1 MLLTIM
7 FGETSSHLTMKR
19 LNLHFSVHQF
29 WDLRSPD
36 HDSYSVTSI
45 ETIPMSLLIH
55 FSLDIPVLACES
67 YAFHQENIQYTDV
80 IRNPYQK
87 NPIASIMV
95 TLAGKSSTQN

>member
-1 MLLTIM
+1 
-7 FGETSSHLTMKR
+7 
-19 LNLHFSVHQF
+19 
-29 WDLRSPD
+29 
-36 HDSYSVTSI
+36 
-45 ETIPMSLLIH
+45 MSLLVH

-95 TLAGKSSTQN
+95 TLAGNSSIQNQAHVVVVKIKIEK